1 MKSLRIVVTVS
12 DGNPELYASLDGIP
26 SRLRAERVRAL
37 ATIGVAVAVRGLGI
51 SPRTPDD
58 QTKTTAETKPAQ
70 EVTTAS
76 LDKAIR
82 AAGRLGLK
90 P

>member
-12 DGNPELYASLDGIP
+12 DGNPELYASLEGIP
-26 SRLRAERVRAL
+26 ARLRAERVRAL
-37 ATIGVAVAVRGLGI
+37 ATIGVAVAVGGVVI
-51 SPRTPDD
+51 TPRTPDD
-58 QTKTTAETKPAQ
+58 QTKTAAEAKPVQ
-70 EVTTAS
+70 DVTTAS

-82 AAGRLGLK
+82 TAGRLGLK

>member
-12 DGNPELYASLDGIP
+12 DGNPELYASLQGIP

-37 ATIGVAVAVRGLGI
+37 ATIGVAVAVGGVVI
-51 SPRTPDD
+51 TPRTPDD
-58 QTKTTAETKPAQ
+58 QTKTAAEAKPVQ
-70 EVTTAS
+70 DVTTAS

-82 AAGRLGLK
+82 AAGRLGLNQ
-90 P
+90 

>member
-1 MKSLRIVVTVS
+1 MKSLRSAGTVA
-12 DGNPELYASLDGIP
+12 DGNPELYASLQGIP

-37 ATIGVAVAVRGLGI
+37 ATIGVAVAVGGVVI
-51 SPRTPDD
+51 TPRTPDD
-58 QTKTTAETKPAQ
+58 QTKTAAEAKPVQ
-70 EVTTAS
+70 DVTTAS

-90 P
+90 Q